1 METRQI
7 RVIKAPGGRGSAEQ
21 FIRGQFPIELQ
32 ALRRQ
37 HGNVSLVTMVDGDR
51 FGLSE
56 RLKQLDSACDEEM
69 VPRRRSNESVFAFVP
84 TWCIETWLAYL
95 DVESVTEDKSD
106 YPRLERQRDCKRHV
120 EKLVRMCQTNQLR
133 EPAPPSLAAACL
145 EYERLV
151 NWAETK

>member
-1 METRQI
+1 MTILCEDTQHEAFALRFLKEVGRETRQI

-21 FIRGQFPIELQ
+21 FIRGQFPVELQ

-51 FGLSE
+51 FGLSM

-69 VPRRRSNESVFAFVP
+69 VPRRRSNESAFVFVP

-95 DVESVTEDKSD
+95 DDESVFDDEPVTEDKSD
-106 YPRLERQRDCKRHV
+106 YP
-120 EKLVRMCQTNQLR
+120 
-133 EPAPPSLAAACL
+133 A
-145 EYERLV
+145 
-151 NWAETK
+151 